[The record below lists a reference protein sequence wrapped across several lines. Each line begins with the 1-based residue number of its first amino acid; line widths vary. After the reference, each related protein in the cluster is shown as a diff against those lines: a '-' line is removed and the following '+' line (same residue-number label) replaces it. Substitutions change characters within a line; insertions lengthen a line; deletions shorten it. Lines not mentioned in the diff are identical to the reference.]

1 MIINRM
7 KHSKEVKK
15 DSNSSFGV
23 LKQEESLMI
32 SNKVNV
38 IIEANRDG
46 SYSFLLQNGSNIQLR
61 ENSIL
66 YSDLNGETQRKEDF
80 KKENRFV
87 FFGEKQGE
95 KEIINGEHIKNIYM
109 ITHKKKI
116 KIRESD
122 TNNFV
127 CESNGR
133 YLLMEIGNDL
143 YYCDLSKE
151 SSSSAVISIPQK
163 KYKKIFIRTE
173 EGNIN
178 CKGMK
183 AEQIEVETMEGGVCL
198 QNIVAEKSVAVDTS
212 RGTICGSKIKAK
224 EIFLRT
230 LDGNINLDRAST
242 LKLRVYS
249 SSGTQ
254 TLREVTVIEKVSIKG
269 LEGNIVTENV
279 DWKEVDIE
287 QFDGEVFIQ
296 TKREEE
302 DKDNLLIKNY
312 FYVKLGRD

>member
-7 KHSKEVKK
+7 KDSKEVKK

-23 LKQEESLMI
+23 IKREESLVI

-38 IIEANRDG
+38 MIEANRDG
-46 SYSFLLQNGSNIQLR
+46 SYSFLLQNGANIQLS

-66 YSDLNGETQRKEDF
+66 YNDLNGETQRKEDF

-87 FFGEKQGE
+87 FFEEKQGE
-95 KEIINGEHIKNIYM
+95 KEIIDGEHIKNIYM
-109 ITHKKKI
+109 ITQKKEI
-116 KIRESD
+116 KIMESD

-133 YLLMEIGNDL
+133 YLLMKIGNDL

-178 CKGMK
+178 GKGMK
-183 AEQIEVETMEGGVCL
+183 AEQIEIETMEGGVFL
-198 QNIVAEKSVAVDTS
+198 QNIAAEKSVAVDTS
-212 RGTICGSKIKAK
+212 CGTICGSKIKAK
-224 EIFLRT
+224 EIVLRT
-230 LDGNINLDRAST
+230 LDGNISLDRAST
-242 LKLRVYS
+242 LKLRMYS

-254 TLREVTVIEKVSIKG
+254 TLRDVTVIKKVSIKG
-269 LEGNIVTENV
+269 LEGNIIAENV
-279 DWKEVDIE
+279 HWNEVDIE
-287 QFDGEVFIQ
+287 QFHGEVFIQ
-296 TKREEE
+296 TRREEE
-302 DKDNLLIKNY
+302 DTDNLLIKNY

>member
-7 KHSKEVKK
+7 KDSKEVKK

-23 LKQEESLMI
+23 IKREESLVI

-38 IIEANRDG
+38 MIEANRDG
-46 SYSFLLQNGSNIQLR
+46 SYSFLLQNGANIQLS

-66 YSDLNGETQRKEDF
+66 YNDLNGETQRKEDF

-95 KEIINGEHIKNIYM
+95 KEIIDGEHIKNIYM
-109 ITHKKKI
+109 ITQKKEI
-116 KIRESD
+116 KIMESD

-133 YLLMEIGNDL
+133 YLLMKIGNDL

-178 CKGMK
+178 GKGMK
-183 AEQIEVETMEGGVCL
+183 AEQIEIETMEGGVFL
-198 QNIVAEKSVAVDTS
+198 QNIAAEKSVAVDTS
-212 RGTICGSKIKAK
+212 CGTICGSKIKAK
-224 EIFLRT
+224 EIVLRT
-230 LDGNINLDRAST
+230 LDGNISLDRAST
-242 LKLRVYS
+242 LKLRMYS

-254 TLREVTVIEKVSIKG
+254 TLRDVTVIKKVSIKG
-269 LEGNIVTENV
+269 LEGNIIAENV
-279 DWKEVDIE
+279 HWNEVDIE
-287 QFDGEVFIQ
+287 QFHGEVFIQ
-296 TKREEE
+296 TRREEE
-302 DKDNLLIKNY
+302 DTDNLLIKNY